1 MANNKKPVGKAES
14 QIEAKKAKHPGGRPT
29 NYTYELGERI
39 CKEISCSEM
48 GLNKLH
54 DLYDWFPDRQTILEW
69 LTKHPE
75 FNAQYSRGKEMQ
87 AELMRENILIIAD
100 DSSGDTIETSKG
112 IIENREFTSRS
123 KLRVETRMWLMARLA
138 PKKYGNQIE
147 PEQSDKELAPPPT
160 IHVHISPDVV
170 KKAEGL

>member
-1 MANNKKPVGKAES
+1 MANNKKPAGKAES

-29 NYTYELGERI
+29 IYTAELAKRI
-39 CKEISCSEM
+39 CKEISQSER
-48 GLNKLH
+48 GIHRLH
-54 DLYDWFPDRQTILEW
+54 RELDWFPDPSTIMDW
-69 LTKHPE
+69 LADKPE
-75 FNAQYSRGKEMQ
+75 FSVQYARAKALQ
-87 AELMRENILIIAD
+87 ADFMGENVLAISD
-100 DSSGDTIETSKG
+100 DSSNDTLETSKG

-160 IHVHISPDVV
+160 IHVHITPDVV